1 MAHRTIFVRAQW
13 DDEAKVWVA
22 SSTDIDGL
30 SIESKTLEALSPKV
44 TAALADLIELNGLE
58 YDTAE
63 IPVHIL
69 AEQLTRIPNPTAA

>member
-30 SIESKTLEALSPKV
+30 SIESETLEALSPKV
-44 TAALADLIELNGLE
+44 AAALADLIELNGLE